1 MVDPDPNHSN
11 KELAHVFIHYDD
23 KGDHANDRH
32 HAAEIVNL
40 LKQRDL
46 QVDGC
51 LTFWEDAVPL
61 VAMVR
66 EILGTRGRVS
76 AIVMLLWGLN
86 LIRTAR

>member
-11 KELAHVFIHYDD
+11 KDLMHVLIQYDD

-32 HAAEIVNL
+32 HATEIVRL

-61 VAMVR
+61 AAMVR
-66 EILGTRGRVS
+66 EILGARGRGS
-76 AIVMLLWGLN
+76 AIVMLL
-86 LIRTAR
+86 